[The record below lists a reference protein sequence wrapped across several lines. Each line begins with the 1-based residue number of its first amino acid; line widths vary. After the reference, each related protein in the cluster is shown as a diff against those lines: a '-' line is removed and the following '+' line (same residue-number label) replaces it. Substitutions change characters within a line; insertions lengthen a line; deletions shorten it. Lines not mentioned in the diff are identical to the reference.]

1 MGPGAQP
8 PLALPNAVRQVALP
22 NAVRQVAASSW
33 AHFQA
38 REPGHKLA
46 VLVAVTV
53 LFAVYYALV
62 HQVEM
67 EATMGDASPLS
78 ALLFALNAST
88 GVGGFWQP
96 ASRGARA
103 AAVVQF
109 LVLMLLIL

>member
-1 MGPGAQP
+1 MGLDAQP
-8 PLALPNAVRQVALP
+8 PLALSNAARGVALP
-22 NAVRQVAASSW
+22 NAARRVAASSW

-38 REPGHKLA
+38 REPGRKLA

-53 LFAVYYALV
+53 LFAVYYMLV
-62 HQVEM
+62 HRGDL